1 MVAALLTKRDEVVAP
16 SRRRALKEA
25 NKNKKGGAE
34 KTDAAPAV
42 SPIKA
47 MFDRAA
53 EKAPEA
59 GKADDAEGGERRTAA

>member
-1 MVAALLTKRDEVVAP
+1 MRWLWEQY
-16 SRRRALKEA
+16 
-25 NKNKKGGAE
+25 KNKKGGAE
-34 KTDAAPAV
+34 KTDAPPAV